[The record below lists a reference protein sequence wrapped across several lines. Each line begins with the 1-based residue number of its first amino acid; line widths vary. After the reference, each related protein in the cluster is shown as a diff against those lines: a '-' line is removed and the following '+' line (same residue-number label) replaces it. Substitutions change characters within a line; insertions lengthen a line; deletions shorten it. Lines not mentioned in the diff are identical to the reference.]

1 MKILIIDDEPDVRR
15 IAQLS
20 LSTVGRMDVVT
31 ASSAEE
37 GVRAAAVDTP
47 DAILLDVSM
56 PGTDGPTTLGLLHA
70 NPVTAAIPIIFVT
83 AKAMT
88 DELNDLRNLGAVG
101 VITKPF
107 KAMELPSQVR
117 AILEAGETR
126 P

>member
-31 ASSAEE
+31 ASGAEE
-37 GVRAAAVDTP
+37 GVRAAAADAP

-56 PGTDGPTTLGLLHA
+56 PATDGPTTLGLLRA

-83 AKAMT
+83 ANAMT
-88 DELNDLRNLGAVG
+88 DELNHLRNLGAAG

-107 KAMELPSQVR
+107 KVMELPAQVR
-117 AILEAGETR
+117 AILAAPESR
-126 P
+126 L